1 MNWRTSAYITLRWN
15 CWTMCERWKISMK
28 TFIKRCRYVS
38 IDWFATVEHWKLD
51 ANVFFFQ
58 FCLQKLVCLPE
69 VDKDDIKKTLES
81 VIKTSGLETDIRN
94 IVYHLV
100 RNNGK
105 VEQKPG
111 AQAVNLELHAFI
123 MCKIKSADVVII
135 LNIRKGCWF
144 SQLLASCRCFVGA
157 TSAKKSECNVYGN
170 AGHIAGPA
178 TADSRTRGTDD
189 QMGWIE

>member
-1 MNWRTSAYITLRWN
+1 M
-15 CWTMCERWKISMK
+15 
-28 TFIKRCRYVS
+28 
-38 IDWFATVEHWKLD
+38 
-51 ANVFFFQ
+51 
-58 FCLQKLVCLPE
+58 CLPE

-135 LNIRKGCWF
+135 LNIRKGC
-144 SQLLASCRCFVGA
+144 
-157 TSAKKSECNVYGN
+157 
-170 AGHIAGPA
+170 
-178 TADSRTRGTDD
+178 
-189 QMGWIE
+189 